1 MLKLWHQQGRILNLP
16 NRTFCP
22 SSVRIAL
29 SVTLFILAGLSLLI
43 GAGELSDAHW
53 GSTFL
58 QLRAMRVLAAC
69 LVGSGLAI
77 SGVMMQGLF
86 RNPLAD
92 PGVIG
97 TSAGAVLGGM
107 VTVLISFLLGA
118 GQVFPPVV
126 LLPIGCVSGGL
137 LSLWIVLMVARRASD
152 NLSVLLAGV
161 VLGMLFASVGA
172 ALNAW
177 AQRDYELARSLM
189 AFSFGSIDAKGLEHL
204 LLATP
209 LVLGGMWAAWRWAPC
224 LDVLLSGEEE
234 AASLGVDLERSRRW
248 LIIWATLPV
257 AGAVAIGG
265 GIAFVGLVVPH
276 LLRGLIGPL
285 HRGLLP
291 CAALGGAIF
300 VLACDVLARSLPT
313 QGEIPLGVISGLI
326 GAPLFLILMVRT
338 RQEAQF

>member
-1 MLKLWHQQGRILNLP
+1 MRQPISQRGTYGAGSTQIVLLM
-16 NRTFCP
+16 
-22 SSVRIAL
+22 AL
-29 SVTLFILAGLSLLI
+29 LALTGLSLLV
-43 GAGELSDAHW
+43 GVGDLSDATW
-53 GSTFL
+53 GCTFL
-58 QLRAMRVLAAC
+58 KLRGLRILAAC

-77 SGVMMQGLF
+77 AGVVMQGLF

-107 VTVLISFLLGA
+107 LTVLISFLVGS
-118 GQVFPPVV
+118 GGWFSPVI
-126 LLPIGCVSGGL
+126 LLPIGCVGGGL
-137 LSLWIVLMVARRASD
+137 LSLWLVLLVAKRSSD

-177 AQRDYELARSLM
+177 AQRDYDLARSLM

-209 LVLGGMWAAWRWAPC
+209 LVLGGVWASWRWAPC

-234 AASLGVDLERSRRW
+234 AASLGVDLARSRRW
-248 LIIWATLPV
+248 LIVWATLPV
-257 AGAVAIGG
+257 AGAVAVGG

-276 LLRGLIGPL
+276 LLRGLVGPL

-291 CAALGGAIF
+291 CAAIGGAIF

-326 GAPLFLILMVRT
+326 GAPLFLYLMVST
-338 RQEAQF
+338 RREAQF